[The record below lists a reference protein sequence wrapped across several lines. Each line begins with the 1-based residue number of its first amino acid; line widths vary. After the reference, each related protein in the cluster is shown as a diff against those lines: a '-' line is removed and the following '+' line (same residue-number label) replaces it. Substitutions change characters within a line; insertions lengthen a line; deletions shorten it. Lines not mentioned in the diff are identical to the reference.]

1 MSSSDRNSSG
11 TKFELAIS
19 YLLATGVVTS
29 LILIAAGILLF
40 YFQFGNLA
48 VSENQPMF
56 LKEKNFFY
64 FLTDLFRGEN
74 SQGMA
79 LWIMTLGIAVLILT
93 PYARVL
99 LSVLYFLRERDFKFS
114 CITLLVLV
122 ILTLSLATH

>member
-1 MSSSDRNSSG
+1 MSAADRNSSG
-11 TKFELAIS
+11 PKFELAIS
-19 YLLATGVVTS
+19 SLLAIGVVTS

-40 YFQFGNLA
+40 YFQFGSLA
-48 VSENQPMF
+48 ISEKESMF
-56 LKEKNFFY
+56 LQEKNFFC
-64 FLTDLFRGEN
+64 FLYDLFRGGN

-99 LSVLYFLRERDFKFS
+99 LSVLYFLWERDFKFS

>member
-19 YLLATGVVTS
+19 YLLAAGVVTS

-48 VSENQPMF
+48 ISEKKVMF
-56 LKEKNFFY
+56 LQEKNFFY
-64 FLTDLFRGEN
+64 FLADLFRGEN
-74 SQGMA
+74 SQVMA
-79 LWIMTLGIAVLILT
+79 LWIMTLGIVVLILT

-99 LSVLYFLRERDFKFS
+99 LSVLYFLWERDFKFS

-122 ILTLSLATH
+122 ILTLSLANH

>member
-1 MSSSDRNSSG
+1 LSSPDRNSGES
-11 TKFELAIS
+11 KFELAIS
-19 YLLATGVVTS
+19 YLLAAGVVTS

-48 VSENQPMF
+48 VSEKKSMLLQ
-56 LKEKNFFY
+56 EKNFFY
-64 FLTDLFRGEN
+64 FLYDLFRDGN

-79 LWIMTLGIAVLILT
+79 LWVMTLGIAVLILT

-99 LSVLYFLRERDFKFS
+99 LSVLYFIRERDFKFS
-114 CITLLVLV
+114 FITLLVLV

>member
-1 MSSSDRNSSG
+1 LSSPDRNSGG

-19 YLLATGVVTS
+19 YLLAAGVVTS

-48 VSENQPMF
+48 VSEKKSMF
-56 LKEKNFFY
+56 LQEKNFFY
-64 FLTDLFRGEN
+64 FLYDLFRDGH

-99 LSVLYFLRERDFKFS
+99 LSVLYFLWQRDFKFS
-114 CITLLVLV
+114 FITLLVLV
-122 ILTLSLATH
+122 ILTLSLAAH

>member
-1 MSSSDRNSSG
+1 MITSDRKVSES
-11 TKFELAIS
+11 KLSLAIS
-19 YLLATGVVTS
+19 YLLTAGVVTS
-29 LILIAAGILLF
+29 LILMAVGILLF

-48 VSENQPMF
+48 ISERKVMF
-56 LKEKNFFY
+56 LQEKNFFY
-64 FLTDLFRGEN
+64 FLYGLLRGAN
-74 SQGMA
+74 SQEKS

-99 LSVLYFLRERDFKFS
+99 LSVLYFLWERDFKFS